1 MISKEEIANLIANY
15 FSNIAAMNAEGWIAN
30 FAEDAISYDP
40 VGEPATKIHENF
52 RAFIN
57 QLKTVFNTLEA
68 TTEHIFITGNEAA
81 VKWTMQGISKTDKSV
96 TFEGITV
103 FEINNFGKIQTTRA
117 YWNPALMLAQ
127 LRS

>member
-1 MISKEEIANLIANY
+1 
-15 FSNIAAMNAEGWIAN
+15 
-30 FAEDAISYDP
+30 
-40 VGEPATKIHENF
+40 
-52 RAFIN
+52 
-57 QLKTVFNTLEA
+57 
-68 TTEHIFITGNEAA
+68 
-81 VKWTMQGISKTDKSV
+81 MQGISKTDKSV